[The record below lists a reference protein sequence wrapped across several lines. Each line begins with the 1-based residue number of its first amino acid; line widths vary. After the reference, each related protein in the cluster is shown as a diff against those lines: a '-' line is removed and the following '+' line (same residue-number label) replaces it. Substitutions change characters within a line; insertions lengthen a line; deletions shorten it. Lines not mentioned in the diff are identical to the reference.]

1 MNAFAKDPLI
11 TNNNTTDNAPVLNRA
26 EQAEQL
32 LNSMEKRYEE
42 EKDHRVMPDCI
53 SYSTVINAYANSDTP
68 QSGVHADA
76 ILRRMTHRY
85 LMGDTKCRPNAVAFT
100 AAIKAHSAAINAT
113 LASLDA
119 TDEDTTIQHT
129 NTNDNDQKLQA
140 SAKRCED
147 LLQQLCLL
155 YQSPGGDRS
164 LKPTSVTFDLT
175 IRALAQVKDEEGV
188 KRVKELQCVVQN

>member
-53 SYSTVINAYANSDTP
+53 SYSTVINAYANSNTP
-68 QSGVHADA
+68 HSGVHADA

-113 LASLDA
+113 LASLEPAEEDA
-119 TDEDTTIQHT
+119 TIPDTITQDKEQ
-129 NTNDNDQKLQA
+129 NMQS

-175 IRALAQVKDEEGV
+175 IRALTQVQDQDGV
-188 KRVKELQCVVQN
+188 ERVKQLQGTMQN